1 MFKIMIL
8 ILMVLSISLLTTNA
22 FAQNVPTVEIIISS
36 EAYKFGDKLEYQIV
50 VSQVTNEDAT
60 VYITDESGIKSKL
73 FAIPIQIENTVVT
86 AQFPFDSIVWKE
98 GKYIL
103 ELEYSGST
111 ATTEF
116 SLIDDGSVSLPFWFS
131 DITLMWLNDEATDK
145 DYVRNVILQLIEEG
159 KLSKSAPSYL
169 DENVIFIPEWY
180 RTVAGWWSVGYM
192 TDSQLVN
199 NLEFLL
205 EKNII
210 IISDTQMLED

>member
-1 MFKIMIL
+1 
-8 ILMVLSISLLTTNA
+8 
-22 FAQNVPTVEIIISS
+22 
-36 EAYKFGDKLEYQIV
+36 
-50 VSQVTNEDAT
+50 
-60 VYITDESGIKSKL
+60 
-73 FAIPIQIENTVVT
+73 
-86 AQFPFDSIVWKE
+86 
-98 GKYIL
+98 
-103 ELEYSGST
+103 
-111 ATTEF
+111 
-116 SLIDDGSVSLPFWFS
+116 
-131 DITLMWLNDEATDK
+131 MWLNDEASDK